1 MDRWKKVLKNPSYV
15 TWKLAQKLTEV
26 RDKITS
32 TLRRGREA
40 PADGVVMYHIGR
52 SGSTVIGDLMKQ
64 HPDIRWEGEIV
75 LAESWKS
82 ALPEF
87 PDPKQPGPNLLPFL
101 DQLKRDER
109 KHDWLGFEIK
119 FFHLDEFGIPLE
131 QFIRDCNGTGY
142 GHAIVLERTNYLR
155 KIVSS
160 LRAHQ
165 TKVWHQPASAKPVKQ
180 PVRIDCRSLVVD
192 HETDTLEDTLARFR
206 DQFADL
212 RRQLQG
218 SPHLWLTYEEDL
230 ENGPEIAYD
239 KICAFLGVREFKASV
254 RFGRT
259 SPFPLSQ
266 LIDNFAE
273 VQAAIGGTEFAWM
286 LES

>member
-1 MDRWKKVLKNPSYV
+1 MDRWKKVLRDPSYL
-15 TWKLAQKLTEV
+15 TWKLAQKLTRA
-26 RDKITS
+26 RDKMVS
-32 TLRRGREA
+32 TLKPSRET

-52 SGSTVIGDLMKQ
+52 SGSTVIGDLMNQ

-82 ALPEF
+82 ALPTF

-101 DQLKRDER
+101 DRLRRDER
-109 KHDWLGFEIK
+109 KHEWLGFEIK

-131 QFIRDCNGTGY
+131 KFIQGGADAGY
-142 GHAIVLERTNYLR
+142 GRAIVLERTNYLR

-165 TKVWHQPASAKPVKQ
+165 TKVWHQPSSAKPVKQ
-180 PVRIDCRSLVVD
+180 PVRIECQSLVVD
-192 HETDTLEDTLARFR
+192 HQTGTLEGTLERFR

-212 RRQLQG
+212 RRRLEG
-218 SPHLWLTYEEDL
+218 APHLWLTYEDDI
-230 ENGPEIAYD
+230 ENGPEIAYQ
-239 KICAFLGVREFKASV
+239 KICDFLDVRKYKASV

-259 SPFPLSQ
+259 SPFPLSE
-266 LIDNFAE
+266 LIDNFSE